1 MNSAEQQNWLTQ
13 LGSKLPGRR
22 WQIAIAGGVL
32 VTVGL
37 TFYGLRNLGQVQSG
51 AQTPP
56 VVSEPVARS
65 VVALGRLEPQGE
77 VIQLAASS
85 QGSRIAQLF
94 VNQGDRVRTDQV
106 IAVLDSHDR
115 LQAALEQNRRKVY
128 VAQTKLAQVKA
139 GAKSGEINAQ
149 KAEITRSQAQLA
161 EDVRGKRAAV
171 ARLEAQVRTTQ
182 TEFERYEKLYQS
194 GAVSA
199 SQRDSKRLEFDS
211 ALQQLSEAKATRD
224 QAAAT
229 LGAQVQ
235 EAKSTLDRIA
245 EVRPVDVAAA
255 EAEVAS
261 AIVAVKQ
268 AQADLDLASI
278 KAPRNGQ
285 VIKVHTWPGE
295 VVGNEGILTIGQT
308 DRMVAVAE
316 VYESDVK
323 HVRKGQPVKITSE
336 AFDGTASGVVS
347 EIGLQIYKKNVLNTD
362 PTAAADGRVLEVKV
376 QLDAAGSRKVA
387 GFTNLEVNV
396 NIARRDPPY
405 PPKKGGREASSLH

>member
-1 MNSAEQQNWLTQ
+1 MNSAEQRNWLTQ
-13 LGSKLPGRR
+13 IGSKLPGQR

-32 VTVGL
+32 VTGGL
-37 TFYGLRNLGQVQSG
+37 TFYGLRNLGQIQSG
-51 AQTPP
+51 AQTPS
-56 VVSEPVARS
+56 VVNEPIAKS

-94 VNQGDRVRTDQV
+94 VKQGDRVRAGQV

-139 GAKSGEINAQ
+139 GAKVGEINAQ
-149 KAEITRSQAQLA
+149 KAEIARSQAQLA

-182 TEFERYEKLYQS
+182 TEFDRYEKLYQS

-211 ALQQLSEAKATRD
+211 ALQQLREAKATRD

-229 LGAQVQ
+229 LSAQVR
-235 EAKSTLDRIA
+235 EAQSTLDRIA

-295 VVGNEGILTIGQT
+295 VVGNEGILDIGQT
-308 DRMVAVAE
+308 DRMVVVAE

-336 AFDGTASGVVS
+336 AFDGAASGVVS

-362 PTAAADGRVLEVKV
+362 PTAAADGRVVEVKV

-405 PPKKGGREASSLH
+405 PP

>member
-1 MNSAEQQNWLTQ
+1 MDSAGQQNWLTQ
-13 LGSKLPGRR
+13 LGSKVSGQR
-22 WQIAIAGGVL
+22 WLWAIAGGAI
-32 VTVGL
+32 VTGGL
-37 TFYGLRNLGQVQSG
+37 MLYGVWQFSQVQSG
-51 AQTPP
+51 AQTPSP
-56 VVSEPVARS
+56 VREPVAKS

-85 QGSRIAQLF
+85 QGSRVVQLLAQ
-94 VNQGDRVRTDQV
+94 QGNRVRAGQV
-106 IAVLDSHDR
+106 VAVLDSYAR

-149 KAEITRSQAQLA
+149 KAEISRSQAQLA

-182 TEFERYEKLYQS
+182 TEFDRYEKLYQS

-199 SQRDSKRLEFDS
+199 SQRDAKRLEFDS
-211 ALQQLSEAKATRD
+211 ALQQLSEAKASRD

-229 LGAQVQ
+229 LSAQVR

-255 EAEVAS
+255 EAEIAS

-278 KAPRNGQ
+278 KSPRNGQ

-295 VVGNEGILTIGQT
+295 VVGNEGIVDIGQT
-308 DRMVAVAE
+308 DRMMAVAE

-323 HVRKGQPVKITSE
+323 YVRKGQPVKITSE
-336 AFDGTASGVVS
+336 AFDGTVNGVVS

-362 PTAAADGRVLEVKV
+362 PTEAADGRVVEVKV
-376 QLDAAGSRKVA
+376 QLDAASSRKVS

-396 NIARRDPPY
+396 NIAR
-405 PPKKGGREASSLH
+405 KG

>member
-1 MNSAEQQNWLTQ
+1 MNHAEQQNWLTQ
-13 LGSKLPGRR
+13 LAARLPGRR
-22 WQIAIAGGVL
+22 LTRVIAGGAIVMG
-32 VTVGL
+32 GL
-37 TFYGLRNLGQVQSG
+37 ALYGAWRFGQAQSG
-51 AQTPP
+51 AQTPI
-56 VVSEPVARS
+56 VVREPVAKS

-77 VIQLAASS
+77 VIQLAATS
-85 QGSRIAQLF
+85 QGSRLAQLF
-94 VNQGDRVRTDQV
+94 VKQGDRVRAGQV
-106 IAVLDSHDR
+106 IAALDSRAR
-115 LQAALEQNRRKVY
+115 LQAALEQNRQKVY
-128 VAQTKLAQVKA
+128 IAQTKLAQVKA
-139 GAKSGEINAQ
+139 GAKVGEINAQ
-149 KAEITRSQAQLA
+149 KAEIARSQAQLA

-171 ARLEAQVRTTQ
+171 ARLEAQKKTTQ
-182 TEFERYEKLYQS
+182 TEFNRYEKLYQS

-211 ALQQLSEAKATRD
+211 AQQQLSEARASRD

-229 LGAQVQ
+229 LSAQVR

-278 KAPRNGQ
+278 KSPRNGQ

-295 VVGNEGILTIGQT
+295 VVGNEGIVEIGQT

-323 HVRKGQPVKITSE
+323 HVKKGQPVKITSS
-336 AFDGTASGVVS
+336 AFDGTVNGVVS
-347 EIGLQIYKKNVLNTD
+347 EVGLQIYKKNVLNTD
-362 PTAAADGRVLEVKV
+362 PTAAADGRVVEVKIR
-376 QLDAAGSRKVA
+376 LDEAGSRKIA
-387 GFTNLEVNV
+387 GFTNLEVNA
-396 NIARRDPPY
+396 NIARRS
-405 PPKKGGREASSLH
+405 E

>member
-1 MNSAEQQNWLTQ
+1 MNHAEQQNWLTQ
-13 LGSKLPGRR
+13 LAARLPGRR
-22 WQIAIAGGVL
+22 LTRVIAGGAIVMG
-32 VTVGL
+32 GL
-37 TFYGLRNLGQVQSG
+37 ALYGAWRFGQAQSG
-51 AQTPP
+51 AQTPI
-56 VVSEPVARS
+56 VVREPVAKS

-77 VIQLAASS
+77 VIQLAATS
-85 QGSRIAQLF
+85 QGSRLAQLF
-94 VNQGDRVRTDQV
+94 VKQGDRVRAGQV
-106 IAVLDSHDR
+106 IAALDSRAR
-115 LQAALEQNRRKVY
+115 LQAALEQNRQKVY
-128 VAQTKLAQVKA
+128 IAQTKLAQVKA
-139 GAKSGEINAQ
+139 GAKVGEINAQ
-149 KAEITRSQAQLA
+149 KAEIARSQAQLA

-171 ARLEAQVRTTQ
+171 ARLEAQKKTTQ
-182 TEFERYEKLYQS
+182 TEFNRYEKLYQS

-211 ALQQLSEAKATRD
+211 AQQQLSETRASRD

-229 LGAQVQ
+229 LSAQVR

-278 KAPRNGQ
+278 KSPRNGQ

-295 VVGNEGILTIGQT
+295 VVGNEGIVEIGQT

-323 HVRKGQPVKITSE
+323 HVKKGQPVKITSS
-336 AFDGTASGVVS
+336 AFDGTVNGVVS
-347 EIGLQIYKKNVLNTD
+347 EVGLQIYKKNVLNTD
-362 PTAAADGRVLEVKV
+362 PTAAADGRVVEVKIR
-376 QLDAAGSRKVA
+376 LDEAGSRKIA
-387 GFTNLEVNV
+387 GFTNLEVNA
-396 NIARRDPPY
+396 NIARRS
-405 PPKKGGREASSLH
+405 E